1 MEALKLDEFNASK
14 IGSNL
19 IAVSNFYDHRA
30 TEIQKKTY
38 PNSAGAANGYIIS
51 FLCEN
56 EDKNIFQR
64 DIEREFDLSRST
76 VSTILKQLESEG
88 LIERKSVIIDA
99 RLKKVVPTPAAK
111 MINEACSKEI
121 THFFYDLASNL
132 SDDEVNTFIKVL
144 NTMKKN
150 SERIRN
156 DLSRDIF

>member
-1 MEALKLDEFNASK
+1 MDDFNTSK
-14 IGSNL
+14 IGSDL
-19 IAVSNFYDHRA
+19 TAVTNFYNHRR
-30 TEIQKKTY
+30 TELQKKIY
-38 PNSAGAANGYIIS
+38 PSAIGAANGYIIS

-76 VSTILKQLESEG
+76 VSTILKELEKEG

-99 RLKKVVPTPAAK
+99 RLKKVVPTQAAK

-121 THFFYDLASNL
+121 AHFFYDLASNL
-132 SDDEVNTFIKVL
+132 SDDEVNAFIKVL
-144 NTMKKN
+144 DTMKKN

-156 DLSRDIF
+156 DLSRDIY

>member
-1 MEALKLDEFNASK
+1 MDEFNASK

-19 IAVSNFYDHRA
+19 IAVSNFYDHRS
-30 TEIQKKTY
+30 TEIQKKAY
-38 PNSAGAANGYIIS
+38 PNTANGYIIS
-51 FLCEN
+51 YLCEN
-56 EDKNIFQR
+56 KDKNIFQR

-99 RLKKVVPTPAAK
+99 RLKKVVPTPAAE

-121 THFFYDLASNL
+121 THFFYDLASNITDNEM
-132 SDDEVNTFIKVL
+132 STFVKVL
-144 NTMKKN
+144 DTMKKN

>member
-1 MEALKLDEFNASK
+1 MDEFNVNQ

-19 IAVSNFYDHRA
+19 TAVANFYNHRR
-30 TEIQKKTY
+30 TELQKKIY
-38 PNSAGAANGYIIS
+38 SNAFGASNGYIIS
-51 FLCEN
+51 YLCEN

-76 VSTILKQLESEG
+76 VSTILKELEKDG

-99 RLKKVVPTPAAK
+99 RLKKVVPTQKAK

-121 THFFYDLASNL
+121 AHFFYDLASNL
-132 SDDEVNTFIKVL
+132 SDDEFGTFVKVL
-144 NTMKKN
+144 NTLLNTLKKN

-156 DLSRDIF
+156 DISRDIY

>member
-1 MEALKLDEFNASK
+1 MDEFNASK

-19 IAVSNFYDHRA
+19 IAVSNFYDHRS
-30 TEIQKKTY
+30 TEIQKKAY
-38 PNSAGAANGYIIS
+38 PNMLGAANGYIIS
-51 FLCEN
+51 YLCEN
-56 EDKNIFQR
+56 KDKNIFQR

-88 LIERKSVIIDA
+88 LIDA
-99 RLKKVVPTPAAK
+99 RLKKVVPTPAAE

-121 THFFYDLASNL
+121 THFFYDLASNITDNEM
-132 SDDEVNTFIKVL
+132 STFVKVL
-144 NTMKKN
+144 DTMKKN

>member
-1 MEALKLDEFNASK
+1 MDEFNASK

-19 IAVSNFYDHRA
+19 IAVSNFYDHRS
-30 TEIQKKTY
+30 TEIQKKAY
-38 PNSAGAANGYIIS
+38 PNMLGAANGYIIS
-51 FLCEN
+51 YLCEN
-56 EDKNIFQR
+56 KDKNIFQR

-99 RLKKVVPTPAAK
+99 RLKKVVPTPAAE

-121 THFFYDLASNL
+121 THFFYDLASNITDNEM
-132 SDDEVNTFIKVL
+132 STFVKVL
-144 NTMKKN
+144 DTMKKN
-150 SERIRN
+150 SERIGN

>member
-1 MEALKLDEFNASK
+1 MDEFNASK

-19 IAVSNFYDHRA
+19 IAVSNFYDHRS
-30 TEIQKKTY
+30 TEIQKKAY
-38 PNSAGAANGYIIS
+38 PNMLGAANGYIIS
-51 FLCEN
+51 YLCEN
-56 EDKNIFQR
+56 KDIFQR

-99 RLKKVVPTPAAK
+99 RLKKVVPTPAAE

-132 SDDEVNTFIKVL
+132 TDNEMSTFVKVL
-144 NTMKKN
+144 DTMKKN